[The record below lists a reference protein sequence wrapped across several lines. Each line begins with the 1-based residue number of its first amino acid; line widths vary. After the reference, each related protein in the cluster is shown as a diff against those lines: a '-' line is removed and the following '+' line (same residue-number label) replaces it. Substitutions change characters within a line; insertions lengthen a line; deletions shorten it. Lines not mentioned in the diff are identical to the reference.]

1 MKNNITM
8 RCLKILLL
16 LLMLPLSH
24 AHSQFATEN
33 KAFKAGEELVYDLYF
48 HWKFV
53 WVKVGAASMKTVSAR
68 YQGRDAL
75 KSDLLFTGNDKLQA
89 VFTMKDTLR
98 SYITPDLMPLYFRK
112 GAVEGKRYTVDE
124 VFYSYPGGRSK
135 AELHHRNKHGE
146 WSENTCYSD
155 ECNYDMLSILL
166 RARSFDASNYK
177 EGQRI
182 HFLMAT
188 GKKVE
193 KQTLIYKGKEKF
205 KANDGVTY
213 RCLVF
218 SLLDYD
224 EKKKEKELLR
234 FYVTDDTNH
243 LPIRIDFYLKF
254 GTAKAYFKSAKNLR
268 NPHGA
273 IVKKK

>member
-1 MKNNITM
+1 M
-8 RCLKILLL
+8 RSLSVFILLL
-16 LLMLPLSH
+16 LLPLSG
-24 AHSQFATEN
+24 AFAQCATEN
-33 KAFKAGEELVYDLYF
+33 KAFKAGEDLTYDLYF

-53 WVKVGAASMKTVSAR
+53 WVKVGAAKMKTVSAN
-68 YQGRDAL
+68 YQGKEAL
-75 KSDLLFTGNDKLQA
+75 KSDLLFTGNDRLQS

-98 SYITPDLMPLYFRK
+98 CYITPDLVPLYFRK

-124 VFYSYPGGRSK
+124 VFYSYPDGKSK

-146 WSENTCYSD
+146 WSENTCVSD

-166 RARSFDASNYK
+166 RARSFDAKNYK
-177 EGQRI
+177 KDDRI

-188 GKKVE
+188 GKRVE
-193 KQTLIYKGKEKF
+193 EQTLIYKGKENF

-213 RCLVF
+213 RCMVF

-234 FYVTDDTNH
+234 FYVTDDANH

-273 IVKKK
+273 IVK

>member
-1 MKNNITM
+1 MRILRNLFFTIVFLTM
-8 RCLKILLL
+8 SVGK
-16 LLMLPLSH
+16 
-24 AHSQFATEN
+24 AFGQFDTEN

-53 WVKVGAASMKTVSAR
+53 WVKVGAASLKTVSAR
-68 YQGRDAL
+68 YQGKDAL
-75 KSDLLFTGNDKLQA
+75 KSDLLFTGNDKLQS

-98 SYITPDLMPLYFRK
+98 SYITPQLVPLYFRK

-124 VFYSYPGGRSK
+124 VFYSYPNGKSK

-146 WSENTCYSD
+146 WSENTSYSD

-193 KQTLIYKGKEKF
+193 KQTLIYKGKENF
-205 KANDGVTY
+205 KANDDVTY
-213 RCLVF
+213 RCMVF

-234 FYVTDDTNH
+234 FYVTDDANH
-243 LPIRIDFYLKF
+243 LPMRIDFYLRF

-268 NPHGA
+268 NSHGA

>member
-1 MKNNITM
+1 MRILRNLFFTIVFLTM
-8 RCLKILLL
+8 SVGK
-16 LLMLPLSH
+16 
-24 AHSQFATEN
+24 AFGQFDTEN

-53 WVKVGAASMKTVSAR
+53 WVKVGAASLKTVSAR
-68 YQGRDAL
+68 YQGKDAL
-75 KSDLLFTGNDKLQA
+75 KSDLLFTGNDKLQS

-98 SYITPDLMPLYFRK
+98 SYITPQLVPLYFRK

-124 VFYSYPGGRSK
+124 VFYSYPNGKSK

-146 WSENTCYSD
+146 WSENTSYSD

-193 KQTLIYKGKEKF
+193 KQTLIYKGKENF
-205 KANDGVTY
+205 KANDDVTY
-213 RCLVF
+213 RCMVF

-234 FYVTDDTNH
+234 FYVTDDANH
-243 LPIRIDFYLKF
+243 LPMRIDFYLRF

>member
-1 MKNNITM
+1 M
-8 RCLKILLL
+8 RIAKVLILVLVS
-16 LLMLPLSH
+16 LMMPLGKVL
-24 AHSQFATEN
+24 AQFGTEN
-33 KAFKAGEELVYDLYF
+33 RAFKANEELAYDLYF

-53 WVKVGAASMKTVSAR
+53 WVKVGAASLKTVSAR
-68 YQGRDAL
+68 YKEQDAL
-75 KSDLLFTGNDKLQA
+75 KSDLLFTGNKRLQS

-98 SYITPDLMPLYFRK
+98 SYITPDLVPLYFRK
-112 GAVEGKRYTVDE
+112 GAEEGKRYTVDE
-124 VFYSYPGGRSK
+124 VFYSYPNGKSK
-135 AELHHRNKHGE
+135 AELHHRNKHGV
-146 WSENTCYSD
+146 WSENTSISD

-166 RARSFDASNYK
+166 RARSFDASRYK
-177 EGQRI
+177 EGERI

-193 KQTLIYKGKEKF
+193 KQTLIYKGKENF
-205 KANDGVTY
+205 KANDDVTY

-224 EKKKEKELLR
+224 EKDKEKELLR
-234 FYVTDDTNH
+234 FYITDDTNH
-243 LPIRIDFYLKF
+243 LPMRIDFYLRF

-273 IVKKK
+273 IVKK

>member
-1 MKNNITM
+1 MRIIHILILAITLFNFPSQ
-8 RCLKILLL
+8 R
-16 LLMLPLSH
+16 
-24 AHSQFATEN
+24 AFGQFAAEN

-53 WVKVGAASMKTVSAR
+53 WVKVGAASLKTVSAR
-68 YQGRDAL
+68 YQGKEAL
-75 KSDLLFTGNDKLQA
+75 KSDLLFTGNNKLQA

-112 GAVEGKRYTVDE
+112 GALEGKRYTVDE
-124 VFYSYPGGRSK
+124 VFYSYPNGKSK
-135 AELHHRNKHGE
+135 AELHHRNRHGE

-155 ECNYDMLSILL
+155 ECNFDMLSILL
-166 RARSFDASNYK
+166 RARSFDASNYRK
-177 EGQRI
+177 GQKI

-193 KQTLIYKGKEKF
+193 KQTLIYKGKENF
-205 KANDGVTY
+205 KANDDVTY

-224 EKKKEKELLR
+224 EKDKEKELLR

-243 LPIRIDFYLKF
+243 LPLRIDFYLKF

-268 NPHGA
+268 NSHAA

>member
-1 MKNNITM
+1 MRIIHILILAITLFNFPSQ
-8 RCLKILLL
+8 R
-16 LLMLPLSH
+16 
-24 AHSQFATEN
+24 AFGQFAAEN

-53 WVKVGAASMKTVSAR
+53 WVKVGAASLKTVSAR
-68 YQGRDAL
+68 YQGKEAL
-75 KSDLLFTGNDKLQA
+75 KSDLLFTGNNKLQA

-112 GAVEGKRYTVDE
+112 GALEGKRYTVDE
-124 VFYSYPGGRSK
+124 VFYSYPNGKSK
-135 AELHHRNKHGE
+135 AELHHRNRHGE

-155 ECNYDMLSILL
+155 ECNFDMLSILL
-166 RARSFDASNYK
+166 RARSFDASNYRK
-177 EGQRI
+177 GQKI

-193 KQTLIYKGKEKF
+193 KQTLIYKGKENF
-205 KANDGVTY
+205 KANDDVTY

-224 EKKKEKELLR
+224 EKDKEKELLR

-243 LPIRIDFYLKF
+243 LPLRIDFYLKF

-268 NPHGA
+268 NPHAA